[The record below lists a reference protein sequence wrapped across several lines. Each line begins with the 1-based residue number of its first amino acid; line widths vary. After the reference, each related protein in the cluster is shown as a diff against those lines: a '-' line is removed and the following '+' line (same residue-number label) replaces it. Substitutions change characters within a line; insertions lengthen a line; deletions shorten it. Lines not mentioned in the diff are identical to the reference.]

1 MAHQVETDFMNALP
15 PSLRP
20 AASELYLKENI
31 DGLVESRLKN
41 ISEAYEKAY
50 SLSDEQWKRVLNA
63 VILTKF
69 SKIHLGSHLTAEHL
83 AQLNYMVKFTLDMQ
97 DATIDEILILLE
109 ENATTFALWY
119 KKLLKLIKTY

>member
-31 DGLVESRLKN
+31 DELVESRLKS
-41 ISEAYEKAY
+41 ISEVYKKAY

-119 KKLLKLIKTY
+119 KKLLKLIKTN

>member
-1 MAHQVETDFMNALP
+1 MAHQVETNFMNALP

-31 DGLVESRLKN
+31 DELVESRLKS
-41 ISEAYEKAY
+41 ISEVYEKAY

-97 DATIDEILILLE
+97 DATIDEVLIFLE

-119 KKLLKLIKTY
+119 KKLIKTN